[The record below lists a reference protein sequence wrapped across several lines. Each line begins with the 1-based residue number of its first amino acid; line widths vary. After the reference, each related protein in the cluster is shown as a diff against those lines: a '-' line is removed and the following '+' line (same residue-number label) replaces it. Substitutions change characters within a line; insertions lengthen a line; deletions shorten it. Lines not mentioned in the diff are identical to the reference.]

1 MGDTT
6 AKRMKSFYLL
16 ACRLGQSLDASHRDA
31 ATFFKSLRGVEQR
44 STTLTLCGAASGK
57 VQRTGRIRPTGGSP
71 GSGSLA
77 APPPRD
83 TQLMLHRTMACGW
96 AAGRPGLRP
105 MRCAPCGLAP
115 GFLSRAAPVQGRGTL
130 SHTPL
135 LGCRLGRPLGN
146 VPPGRY
152 GPLKRWTKL
161 FFRSAPR
168 ARQKGQLSLSLLPMG

>member
-1 MGDTT
+1 
-6 AKRMKSFYLL
+6 MKSFYLL

-115 GFLSRAAPVQGRGTL
+115 GFLSPAAFEKVDETFKPLRGL
-130 SHTPL
+130 AL
-135 LGCRLGRPLGN
+135 L
-146 VPPGRY
+146 
-152 GPLKRWTKL
+152 L
-161 FFRSAPR
+161 FFRLVAQIQHALGLALEALQALGGHQR
-168 ARQKGQLSLSLLPMG
+168 HLRLQAQHAL

>member
-1 MGDTT
+1 
-6 AKRMKSFYLL
+6 MKSFYLL

-96 AAGRPGLRP
+96 AAVRPGLRP

-115 GFLSRAAPVQGRGTL
+115 GFLSPAAPVQGRGTL
-130 SHTPL
+130 SHTMP
-135 LGCRLGRPLGN
+135 
-146 VPPGRY
+146 
-152 GPLKRWTKL
+152 PLKRWTKL
-161 FFRSAPR
+161 
-168 ARQKGQLSLSLLPMG
+168 LSRFAVWLCFYSSGWLRKSSTRLALP

>member
-6 AKRMKSFYLL
+6 AKRMKSFDLL

-115 GFLSRAAPVQGRGTL
+115 GFLSPAAPVQGRGTL
-130 SHTPL
+130 SHTLP
-135 LGCRLGRPLGN
+135 
-146 VPPGRY
+146 
-152 GPLKRWTKL
+152 PLKRWTKL
-161 FFRSAPR
+161 
-168 ARQKGQLSLSLLPMG
+168 LSRFAVWLCFYSSGWLRKSSTRLALP

>member
-115 GFLSRAAPVQGRGTL
+115 GFLSPAAPVQGRGTL
-130 SHTPL
+130 SHTLP
-135 LGCRLGRPLGN
+135 
-146 VPPGRY
+146 
-152 GPLKRWTKL
+152 PLKRWTKL
-161 FFRSAPR
+161 
-168 ARQKGQLSLSLLPMG
+168 LSRFAVWLCFYSSGWLRKSSTRLALP